1 MIILIRLERE
11 MQAND
16 LLMDDDRYKW
26 YLLQYLE
33 LNKNAYCSI
42 DRLGDILE
50 ISRYKLEK
58 YLQEVH
64 EELKENQYEADI
76 ILLESGEI
84 EVHNLTHAIVKRMRL
99 FLVQRSLSFQLFH
112 RYVNNE
118 TSLDRQIEEVHVSRS
133 STYRIYK
140 RLKDQLTDEGFQLK
154 KSQLIGNE
162 FSIRSFLFGLYYEIF
177 NGLGSPFD
185 NDIQMQVKELFR
197 YLEHY
202 LNLSLPKT
210 KEHKLIFFMSVALI
224 RLRKSHPLDE
234 EYIEYEENAATEY
247 LSKWLDTHYTLTTNE
262 KRKEIAAVVLF
273 CQMMEVDLNQ
283 ELVFSEQDENRQ
295 AEELVEEF
303 LVYLANNSRFEY
315 EQLTANHLLVSGLL
329 RINRRWLIYHFRE
342 TTFVTKIQR
351 RYFQE
356 INPKLDELIQDFI
369 EKIEHRKLFHSDQE
383 RNKLYYDY
391 LFFLITQISVEE
403 LEDPVFI
410 CIDFSH
416 GSSYNEY
423 IQTMLS
429 SLQSMNI
436 CYEEKLSTKTQIY
449 LSDFLID
456 TLPCHQMIW
465 KRPPTPEDWS
475 EFGHLLLTVKGGAYE

>member
-1 MIILIRLERE
+1 
-11 MQAND
+11 MQSND

-42 DRLGDILE
+42 DQLGDILE

-58 YLQEVH
+58 YLQELQ
-64 EELKENQYEADI
+64 EELEENHFEATVK
-76 ILLESGEI
+76 LLETGEI
-84 EVHNLTHAIVKRMRL
+84 EVHDLTHAIVKKMRIC
-99 FLVQRSLSFQLFH
+99 LVERSLSYQIFH
-112 RYVNNE
+112 RYVTKE
-118 TSLDRQIEEVHVSRS
+118 TSLDKQIEELHVSRS
-133 STYRIYK
+133 STYRLSK
-140 RLKDQLTDEGFQLK
+140 RLKDQLAAEGFQLK
-154 KSQLIGNE
+154 KNQLIGDE
-162 FSIRSFLFGLYYEIF
+162 CAIRSFLFGLYYEMF
-177 NGLGSPFD
+177 NGLASPFD
-185 NDIQMQVKELFR
+185 EEIQKQAKEVFR
-197 YLEHY
+197 HLEHY

-210 KEHKLIFFMSVALI
+210 KEHKLLFFVSVALI
-224 RLRKSHPLDE
+224 RMGKSHPIDQV
-234 EYIEYEENAATEY
+234 YIEYEENAATDY
-247 LSKWLDTHYTLTTNE
+247 LVKWLEGHFSLTPKE
-262 KRKEIAAVVLF
+262 MQGEIAALLLF
-273 CQMMEVDLNQ
+273 CQMMEVDLRQ
-283 ELVFSEQDENRQ
+283 ELTFIEGQEIQQ
-295 AEELVEEF
+295 AGRLVDEF
-303 LVYLANNSRFEY
+303 LHYLAEHSRFEIHRLK
-315 EQLTANHLLVSGLL
+315 EDTALVDGLL

-356 INPKLDELIQDFI
+356 INPKLDEMIQDFI
-369 EKIEHRKLFHSDQE
+369 EKIAHRGLFHSDQE

-465 KRPPTPEDWS
+465 KRPPTPEDWA

>member
-1 MIILIRLERE
+1 
-11 MQAND
+11 MQSND

-33 LNKNAYCSI
+33 LNKNAYCSA
-42 DRLGDILE
+42 DQLGDILE

-58 YLQEVH
+58 HLQELQD
-64 EELKENQYEADI
+64 ELKENHFNATIE
-76 ILLESGEI
+76 LHETGEI
-84 EVHNLTHAIVKRMRL
+84 EIHQLTHALVKKMRVY
-99 FLVQRSLSFQLFH
+99 LVERSLTYQIFH
-112 RYVNNE
+112 CYVTNE
-118 TSLDRQIEEVHVSRS
+118 TSLDKQIEELHVSRS
-133 STYRIYK
+133 STYRLYK
-140 RLKDQLTDEGFQLK
+140 RLKNRLADEGFQLK
-154 KSQLIGNE
+154 QNQLIGDEGMLRN
-162 FSIRSFLFGLYYEIF
+162 FLFGLYYEIF
-177 NGLGSPFD
+177 NGLASPFD
-185 NDIQMQVKELFR
+185 AEIQQQAKELLR

-210 KEHKLIFFMSVALI
+210 KEHKLLFFMSIGLI
-224 RLRKSHPLDE
+224 RMRKNHLMPQAQ
-234 EYIEYEENAATEY
+234 IEYVENEATEY
-247 LSKWLDTHYTLTTNE
+247 LNKWLDSHFSMTATE
-262 KRKEIAAVVLF
+262 KRHEIAALLLF
-273 CQMMEVDLNQ
+273 CQMMEVDWQVNLKMIEGKEIQ
-283 ELVFSEQDENRQ
+283 MAQ
-295 AEELVEEF
+295 ELVEEF
-303 LVYLANNSRFEY
+303 LHYLADHSRFTIQRLKEDRS
-315 EQLTANHLLVSGLL
+315 LLSGLL
-329 RINRRWLIYHFRE
+329 RINRRWLLYHFRE
-342 TTFVTKIQR
+342 STFVTKIQR

-369 EKIEHRKLFHSDQE
+369 ERIAQRGLFHSDQE

-416 GSSYNEY
+416 GSSYNDY
-423 IQTMLS
+423 IQTMLR
-429 SLQSMNI
+429 SLQTMNI

-465 KRPPTPEDWS
+465 KRPPTPEDWA

>member
-1 MIILIRLERE
+1 M
-11 MQAND
+11 
-16 LLMDDDRYKW
+16 
-26 YLLQYLE
+26 
-33 LNKNAYCSI
+33 
-42 DRLGDILE
+42 
-50 ISRYKLEK
+50 
-58 YLQEVH
+58 
-64 EELKENQYEADI
+64 
-76 ILLESGEI
+76 
-84 EVHNLTHAIVKRMRL
+84 
-99 FLVQRSLSFQLFH
+99 
-112 RYVNNE
+112 
-118 TSLDRQIEEVHVSRS
+118 
-133 STYRIYK
+133 
-140 RLKDQLTDEGFQLK
+140 
-154 KSQLIGNE
+154 
-162 FSIRSFLFGLYYEIF
+162 FGLYYEIF
-177 NGLGSPFD
+177 NGLASPFD
-185 NDIQMQVKELFR
+185 DMTQHQAKELFR

-210 KEHKLIFFMSVALI
+210 KEHKLQFFISIALVRMSKAHLMD
-224 RLRKSHPLDE
+224 R
-234 EYIEYEENAATEY
+234 EYLEYVENDATEY
-247 LSKWLDTHYTLTTNE
+247 LNRWLDSHFSLTNTE
-262 KRKEIAAVVLF
+262 KRREIAALLLF
-273 CQMMEVDLNQ
+273 CQLMEIDLPLETTILEGKEMRMAENLVD
-283 ELVFSEQDENRQ
+283 
-295 AEELVEEF
+295 EF
-303 LVYLANNSRFEY
+303 LQYLASHSRFEIN
-315 EQLTANHLLVSGLL
+315 QLKEDKELVAGLL

-342 TTFVTKIQR
+342 STFVTKIQR

-369 EKIEHRKLFHSDQE
+369 EKVAHRGIFHSDQE

-391 LFFLITQISVEE
+391 LFFMITQISVDE

-449 LSDFLID
+449 LSDFLIE

>member
-1 MIILIRLERE
+1 

-42 DRLGDILE
+42 DQLGDILE

-58 YLQEVH
+58 YLQELQS
-64 EELKENQYEADI
+64 ELAENHYDATVE
-76 ILLESGEI
+76 LLETGEI
-84 EVHNLTHAIVKRMRL
+84 EVHRLTHAIVKKMRL
-99 FLVQRSLSFQLFH
+99 YLVERSLSYQIFH
-112 RYVNNE
+112 RYVTKE
-118 TSLDRQIEEVHVSRS
+118 TSLDRQIEELHVSRS
-133 STYRIYK
+133 STYRLYK
-140 RLKDQLTDEGFQLK
+140 RLKTQLTDEGFQLK
-154 KSQLIGNE
+154 KNQLVGDE
-162 FSIRSFLFGLYYEIF
+162 STIRSFLFGLYYEMF
-177 NGLGSPFD
+177 NGLASPFD
-185 NDIQMQVKELFR
+185 EEIQQQAKELFR

-210 KEHKLIFFMSVALI
+210 KEHKLLFFLSIALI
-224 RLRKSHPLDE
+224 RMQKKHSMAEAL
-234 EYIEYEENAATEY
+234 IEYEENAATAY
-247 LSKWLDTHYTLTTNE
+247 LTKWLEQHVSLTPE
-262 KRKEIAAVVLF
+262 EMRREIAALLLF
-273 CQMMEVDLNQ
+273 CQMMEVDLQQ
-283 ELVFSEQDENRQ
+283 ELTFIACEETQQ
-295 AEELVEEF
+295 AESLVDEF
-303 LVYLANNSRFEY
+303 LHYLADHSRFEIN
-315 EQLTANHLLVSGLL
+315 QLKEDTALTSGLL

-369 EKIEHRKLFHSDQE
+369 EKIAQRGLFHSDQE

-391 LFFLITQISVEE
+391 LFFLITRISVEK
-403 LEDPVFI
+403 LEDPVYI

-423 IQTMLS
+423 IQTMLR

-456 TLPCHQMIW
+456 RLPCQQMIW
-465 KRPPTPEDWS
+465 KRPPTPEDWA

>member
-1 MIILIRLERE
+1 

-16 LLMDDDRYKW
+16 LLLDDDRYKW

-33 LNKNAYCSI
+33 LNKHAYCSI
-42 DRLGDILE
+42 EQLGDILE

-58 YLQEVH
+58 YLQELQDD
-64 EELKENQYEADI
+64 LKENHHEASI
-76 ILLESGEI
+76 ELLETGEI
-84 EVHNLTHAIVKRMRL
+84 EVHQLTHATVKKMRV
-99 FLVQRSLSFQLFH
+99 FLIERSLSYQIFH
-112 RYVNNE
+112 RYVTKE
-118 TSLDRQIEEVHVSRS
+118 TSLDKQIEELHVSRS
-133 STYRIYK
+133 STYRLYK
-140 RLKDQLTDEGFQLK
+140 RLKEQLMDEGFQLK
-154 KSQLIGNE
+154 KNQLVGDE
-162 FSIRSFLFGLYYEIF
+162 MAIRSFLFGLYYEMF
-177 NGLGSPFD
+177 NGLASPFEK
-185 NDIQMQVKELFR
+185 DIQQQAKEVLR

-210 KEHKLIFFMSVALI
+210 KEHKLLFFLSVAMI
-224 RLRKSHPLDE
+224 RLEKSHVIDE
-234 EYIEYEENAATEY
+234 ALIEYEVNETTEY
-247 LSKWLDTHYTLTTNE
+247 LTKWLGGHYTLTPTE
-262 KRKEIAAVVLF
+262 TKHEIAALLLF
-273 CQMMEVDLNQ
+273 CQMMEIDLKQ
-283 ELVFSEQDENRQ
+283 ELTFNEKPEVQQ

-303 LVYLANNSRFEY
+303 FQYLVKHSRFELR
-315 EQLTANHLLVSGLL
+315 QLTEDDSLAAGLL
-329 RINRRWLIYHFRE
+329 RINQKWLIYHFRE

-369 EKIEHRKLFHSDQE
+369 EKIAQQGLFHSDQE

-391 LFFLITQISVEE
+391 LFFLMTKISVDE
-403 LEDPVFI
+403 LEDPVYI

-416 GSSYNEY
+416 GDSYNEY

-456 TLPCHQMIW
+456 MLPCHQIIW
-465 KRPPTPEDWS
+465 KRPPTPEDWA

>member
-1 MIILIRLERE
+1 

-33 LNKNAYCSI
+33 LNKNGYCRI
-42 DRLGDILE
+42 EQLGDILE
-50 ISRYKLEK
+50 LSRYKLEK
-58 YLQEVH
+58 YLQEIQ
-64 EELKENQYEADI
+64 EELIANHYTATIQ
-76 ILLESGEI
+76 LLENGEI
-84 EVHNLTHAIVKRMRL
+84 EVQQLTHAIVKKMRI
-99 FLVQRSLSFQLFH
+99 FLVERSLTYQIFH
-112 RYVNNE
+112 RYVVKE
-118 TSLDRQIEEVHVSRS
+118 TSLDNQIEELHVSRS
-133 STYRIYK
+133 STYRLSK
-140 RLKDQLTDEGFQLK
+140 QLKAQLADEGFQLK
-154 KSQLIGNE
+154 KNQLIGNE

-177 NGLGSPFD
+177 NGLASPFEEE
-185 NDIQMQVKELFR
+185 IRRQAKEVFQ
-197 YLEHY
+197 YLEYY

-210 KEHKLIFFMSVALI
+210 KEHKLLFFLSIVLI
-224 RLRKSHPLDE
+224 RLRKGHPVKE
-234 EYIEYEENAATEY
+234 NYIDYQADAVTEY
-247 LSKWLDTHYTLTTNE
+247 LFKWLDSHFTLTQTE
-262 KRKEIAAVVLF
+262 KYQEIAALLLF
-273 CQMMEVDLNQ
+273 CQTIEIDLKQ
-283 ELVFSEQDENRQ
+283 ELNFIEEKQNQQ
-295 AEELVEEF
+295 AKTLVNEF
-303 LVYLANNSRFEY
+303 LQHLADHSQFAIAR
-315 EQLTANHLLVSGLL
+315 LKANDSLIVGLL

-369 EKIEHRKLFHSDQE
+369 EKIAQRGLFHSDQE

-391 LFFLITQISVEE
+391 LFFLVTQISVEE
-403 LEDPVFI
+403 LEAPVYI

-423 IQTMLS
+423 IQTLLS

-456 TLPCHQMIW
+456 TLPCQQMIW
-465 KRPPTPEDWS
+465 KRPPTPEDWA
-475 EFGHLLLTVKGGAYE
+475 EFGHMLLTVKGGAYE

>member
-1 MIILIRLERE
+1 

-33 LNKNAYCSI
+33 LNKNAYCSV
-42 DRLGDILE
+42 DQLGDILE
-50 ISRYKLEK
+50 LSRYKLEK
-58 YLQEVH
+58 YLQELQD
-64 EELKENQYEADI
+64 ELKENHYDATIE
-76 ILLESGEI
+76 LLETGEI
-84 EVHNLTHAIVKRMRL
+84 EVHHLTHAIVKKMRL
-99 FLVQRSLSFQLFH
+99 YLVERSLSYQIFH
-112 RYVNNE
+112 RYVTKE
-118 TSLDRQIEEVHVSRS
+118 TSLDNQIEELHVSRS
-133 STYRIYK
+133 STYRLYK

-154 KSQLIGNE
+154 KNQLIGDEGTLRN
-162 FSIRSFLFGLYYEIF
+162 FLFGLYYEMF
-177 NGLGSPFD
+177 NGLANPFD
-185 NDIQMQVKELFR
+185 EEIQHQTKELFR

-210 KEHKLIFFMSVALI
+210 KEHKLLFFMSIGLI
-224 RLRKSHPLDE
+224 RMRNNHSMDQ
-234 EYIEYEENAATEY
+234 EYVEYEESAATEY
-247 LSKWLDTHYTLTTNE
+247 LSKWLDSHFSLTQTE
-262 KRKEIAAVVLF
+262 KRREIAALLLF
-273 CQMMEVDLNQ
+273 CQMMEIDSKQ
-283 ELVFSEQDENRQ
+283 ELTLLAGKEMRQ
-295 AEELVEEF
+295 AEDLVGDF
-303 LVYLANNSRFEY
+303 LTYLAAHSRFEIQRLK
-315 EQLTANHLLVSGLL
+315 EDTGLVSGLL
-329 RINRRWLIYHFRE
+329 RINRRWLLYHFRE

-369 EKIEHRKLFHSDQE
+369 ETIAQRGLFHSDQE

-465 KRPPTPEDWS
+465 KRPPTPEDWA

>member
-1 MIILIRLERE
+1 

-33 LNKNAYCSI
+33 LNKNAYCSA
-42 DRLGDILE
+42 DQLGDILAL
-50 ISRYKLEK
+50 SRYKLEK
-58 YLQEVH
+58 YLQEIQD
-64 EELKENQYEADI
+64 ELKENHYEATI
-76 ILLESGEI
+76 ELHENGEI
-84 EVHNLTHAIVKRMRL
+84 EVHQLTHAIVKKMRL
-99 FLVQRSLSFQLFH
+99 YLVERSLTYKIFH
-112 RYVNNE
+112 CYVMKE
-118 TSLDRQIEEVHVSRS
+118 TSLDKQIEELHVSRS
-133 STYRIYK
+133 STYRLYK
-140 RLKDQLTDEGFQLK
+140 RLKAQLVEEGFQLK
-154 KSQLIGNE
+154 KNQLIGDEAALRN
-162 FSIRSFLFGLYYEIF
+162 FLFGLYYEIF
-177 NGLGSPFD
+177 NGLANPFD
-185 NDIQMQVKELFR
+185 EEIQQQAKELFR

-210 KEHKLIFFMSVALI
+210 KEHKLLFFMSIALI
-224 RLRKSHPLDE
+224 RMRKGHPIDQA
-234 EYIEYEENAATEY
+234 YIEYTANDATDY
-247 LSKWLDTHYTLTTNE
+247 LDNWLEKHFSLTPIE
-262 KRKEIAAVVLF
+262 KKREISALLLF
-273 CQMMEVDLNQ
+273 CQMMEIDLP
-283 ELVFSEQDENRQ
+283 LKTTIIDGSEMRM
-295 AEELVEEF
+295 AEELVDDF
-303 LVYLANNSRFEY
+303 LQYLAKHSRFEFN
-315 EQLTANHLLVSGLL
+315 QLKADEVLVFGLL
-329 RINRRWLIYHFRE
+329 RINRKWLLYHFRE
-342 TTFVTKIQR
+342 STFVTKIQR

-369 EKIEHRKLFHSDQE
+369 EKIAHRGIFHSDQE

-391 LFFLITQISVEE
+391 LFFMITQISVEE

-429 SLQSMNI
+429 SLQTMNI

-465 KRPPTPEDWS
+465 KRPPTPEDWA
-475 EFGHLLLTVKGGAYE
+475 EFGHLLLTVKGEAYE

>member
-1 MIILIRLERE
+1 

-42 DRLGDILE
+42 EQLGDILE

-58 YLQEVH
+58 YLQELQAEL
-64 EELKENQYEADI
+64 EENHSDATIE
-76 ILLESGEI
+76 LLETGEI
-84 EVHNLTHAIVKRMRL
+84 EVHRLTHAIVKKMRL
-99 FLVQRSLSFQLFH
+99 FLVKRSLTYQIFH
-112 RYVNNE
+112 RYVTSE
-118 TSLDRQIEEVHVSRS
+118 TSLDKQIEELHVSRS
-133 STYRIYK
+133 STYRLYK
-140 RLKDQLTDEGFQLK
+140 RLKEQLTDEGFQLK
-154 KSQLIGNE
+154 KNQLIGNE

-177 NGLGSPFD
+177 NGLTSPFD
-185 NDIQMQVKELFR
+185 EEIQKQAKEIFR

-210 KEHKLIFFMSVALI
+210 KEHKFLFYMSVALI
-224 RLRKSHPLDE
+224 RLKKGHGIADN
-234 EYIEYEENAATEY
+234 YIDYQENAATEY
-247 LSKWLDTHYTLTTNE
+247 LSKWLDNHFTLTQVE
-262 KRKEIAAVVLF
+262 KRREIAALLLF
-273 CQMMEVDLNQ
+273 CQMMEVDLQQ
-283 ELVFSEQDENRQ
+283 ELQFIKQDENQQ
-295 AEELVEEF
+295 AEVLVEEF
-303 LVYLANNSRFEY
+303 LQYLANHSRFELARLK
-315 EQLTANHLLVSGLL
+315 EDRSLVAGLL
-329 RINRRWLIYHFRE
+329 RINRKWLIYHFRE

-369 EKIEHRKLFHSDQE
+369 ERIGQQGLFHSEQE

-391 LFFLITQISVEE
+391 LFFLITKISVEE
-403 LEDPVFI
+403 LEDPVYI

-423 IQTMLS
+423 IQTMLR

-465 KRPPTPEDWS
+465 KRPPTPEDWA
-475 EFGHLLLTVKGGAYE
+475 EFGHLLLTVKGDAYE

>member
-1 MIILIRLERE
+1 

-42 DRLGDILE
+42 EQLGDILE

-58 YLQEVH
+58 YLQELQAEL
-64 EELKENQYEADI
+64 EENHSDATIE
-76 ILLESGEI
+76 LLETGEI
-84 EVHNLTHAIVKRMRL
+84 EVHRLTHAIVKKMRL
-99 FLVQRSLSFQLFH
+99 FLVKRSLTYQISH
-112 RYVNNE
+112 RYVTSE
-118 TSLDRQIEEVHVSRS
+118 TSLDKQIEELHVSRS
-133 STYRIYK
+133 STYRLYK
-140 RLKDQLTDEGFQLK
+140 RLKEQLTDEGFQLK
-154 KSQLIGNE
+154 KNQLIGNE

-177 NGLGSPFD
+177 NGLTSPFD
-185 NDIQMQVKELFR
+185 EEIQKQAKEIFR

-210 KEHKLIFFMSVALI
+210 KEHKFLFYMSVALI
-224 RLRKSHPLDE
+224 RLKKGHGIADN
-234 EYIEYEENAATEY
+234 YIDYQENAATEY
-247 LSKWLDTHYTLTTNE
+247 LSKWLDNHFTLTQVE
-262 KRKEIAAVVLF
+262 KRREIAALLLF
-273 CQMMEVDLNQ
+273 CQMMEVDLQQ
-283 ELVFSEQDENRQ
+283 ELQFIKQDENQQ
-295 AEELVEEF
+295 AEVLVEEF
-303 LVYLANNSRFEY
+303 LQYLANHSRFELARLK
-315 EQLTANHLLVSGLL
+315 EDRSLVAGLL
-329 RINRRWLIYHFRE
+329 RINRKWLIYHFRE

-369 EKIEHRKLFHSDQE
+369 ERIGQQGLFHSEQE

-391 LFFLITQISVEE
+391 LFFLITKISVEE
-403 LEDPVFI
+403 LEDPVYI

-423 IQTMLS
+423 IQTMLR

-465 KRPPTPEDWS
+465 KRPPTPEDWA
-475 EFGHLLLTVKGGAYE
+475 EFGHLLLTVKGDAYE

>member
-1 MIILIRLERE
+1 

-42 DRLGDILE
+42 EQLGDILE

-58 YLQEVH
+58 YLQELQAEL
-64 EELKENQYEADI
+64 EENHYDATIE
-76 ILLESGEI
+76 LLETGEI
-84 EVHNLTHAIVKRMRL
+84 EVHRLNHAIVKKMRL
-99 FLVQRSLSFQLFH
+99 FLVKRSLTYQIFH
-112 RYVNNE
+112 RYVTNE
-118 TSLDRQIEEVHVSRS
+118 TSLDKQIEELHVSRS
-133 STYRIYK
+133 STYRLYK
-140 RLKDQLTDEGFQLK
+140 RLKEQLTDEGFQLK
-154 KSQLIGNE
+154 KNQLIGNE

-177 NGLGSPFD
+177 NGLTSPFD
-185 NDIQMQVKELFR
+185 EEIQKQGKEIFR

-210 KEHKLIFFMSVALI
+210 KEHKFLFYMSVALI
-224 RLRKSHPLDE
+224 RLRKGHGIADN
-234 EYIEYEENAATEY
+234 YIDYQENAATEY
-247 LSKWLDTHYTLTTNE
+247 LSKWLDNHFTLTQVE
-262 KRKEIAAVVLF
+262 KRREIAALLLF
-273 CQMMEVDLNQ
+273 CQMMEVDLQQ
-283 ELVFSEQDENRQ
+283 ELQFIKQDENQQ
-295 AEELVEEF
+295 AEVLVEEF
-303 LVYLANNSRFEY
+303 LQYLANHSRFELARLK
-315 EQLTANHLLVSGLL
+315 EDRSLVAGLL
-329 RINRRWLIYHFRE
+329 RINRKWLIYHFRE

-369 EKIEHRKLFHSDQE
+369 ERIGQQGLFHSEQE

-391 LFFLITQISVEE
+391 LFFLITKISVEE
-403 LEDPVFI
+403 LEDPVYI

-423 IQTMLS
+423 IQTMLR

-465 KRPPTPEDWS
+465 KRPPTPEDWA